1 MGVPKHAHTHYAIFS
16 LLPNR
21 FNKDIEF
28 MIGHK
33 PNIFWQVTWRVVSPV
48 IMIFILVFYFVTE
61 VTETPTYLVW
71 DQQSV
76 SALVAACWQKLLCFS
91 LDMGWACPL
100 SHGAG
105 ELPSPGRT
113 SLPLLDLRH
122 HRHPGRDPLFM
133 HPLLCSFQVNT
144 KQMLQEEKEQLQ
156 RWHIG
161 HSHFQNKN
169 DRAKVLDLY
178 LMWRGFCLLLLKRKV
193 FSGVFFT
200 FNCKSRS
207 KKFLFWSETPN
218 TVRNVW
224 IYSNEWTDYI
234 SFVTLFNNRNI
245 AVGNTIELWFWYRRH
260 NTCFPFVFLIK
271 MYFIFLFDAECTIR
285 KTWSL
290 VGYMISEVFIFF
302 YTPFPACGWRIRTLG
317 SENERNGLF
326 VIVGSVS
333 HYSISFVLVVR
344 FKDRIVCFIVFT
356 LCHKYF
362 LHFVFFF
369 FKLNLLENKSSLVI
383 H

>member
-302 YTPFPACGWRIRTLG
+302 TLPSQHVAEG
-317 SENERNGLF
+317 SELWALKMRGMDRLWLLVRCHITPSASFWLCALKTELYVLLF
-326 VIVGSVS
+326 LPCVTNIFCILS
-333 HYSISFVLVVR
+333 
-344 FKDRIVCFIVFT
+344 
-356 LCHKYF
+356 
-362 LHFVFFF
+362 FF